1 MFTVPPSIRAQRLAT
16 CKACKHFRPSTLSC
30 GTLIF
35 GNKLSPED
43 LAEANENN
51 KITHYRRKTRL
62 CGCYMPRKTKYS
74 LYRCPINRWGRYR
87 LSDEETELLRTF
99 ISGLPSQGSITGQT
113 VRDLGEWVYKMTGK
127 RISCVSCRGSD
138 LISWLKTEIA
148 EGELGE

>member
-30 GTLIF
+30 GTIII

-43 LAEANENN
+43 LAEAEENN
-51 KITHYRRKTRL
+51 KITHYRRITRL

-74 LYRCPINRWGRYR
+74 LYRCPINKWGRYR
-87 LSDEETELLRTF
+87 LSDEETELLRAF

-113 VRDLGEWVYKMTGK
+113 VRELGEWVHKMTGS
-127 RISCVSCRGSD
+127 RVGCVSCRGSD
-138 LISWLKTEIA
+138 LISWLKTEIH
-148 EGELGE
+148 EGQLDD

>member
-1 MFTVPPSIRAQRLAT
+1 L
-16 CKACKHFRPSTLSC
+16 
-30 GTLIF
+30 LI

-43 LAEANENN
+43 LAEAEENN

-127 RISCVSCRGSD
+127 RMGCVSCRGGE
-138 LISWLKTEIA
+138 LISWLKTEIS
-148 EGELGE
+148 EGELSD